1 MLSSVIQ
8 DKLKEFFPGFE
19 HQLISYIAQHA
30 TLKTVPAGQELMQP
44 GQYFRSVILVTSGK
58 VKVYRPDEEGNEYFM
73 YYLEPGSACALSMV
87 CAARSLVSEVAA
99 KTADDAELILI
110 PIELMDELVRH
121 YKSWYYFVLETYR
134 SRFEEMLQ
142 VIDSVA
148 FKAMD
153 ERLEF
158 YLKRQLKAHR
168 SYTLTITH
176 EQIAADLNTS
186 RVVVSRLL
194 KKMEQDRKLQLFR
207 NAIEMSRKFYQI

>member
-121 YKSWYYFVLETYR
+121 YKSWYY
-134 SRFEEMLQ
+134 
-142 VIDSVA
+142 
-148 FKAMD
+148 
-153 ERLEF
+153 
-158 YLKRQLKAHR
+158 
-168 SYTLTITH
+168 
-176 EQIAADLNTS
+176 
-186 RVVVSRLL
+186 
-194 KKMEQDRKLQLFR
+194 
-207 NAIEMSRKFYQI
+207 

>member
-19 HQLISYIAQHA
+19 HQLVNYIAQHA

-58 VKVYRPDEEGNEYFM
+58 VKVYRPDDDGNEYFM

-142 VIDSVA
+142 VIDSIA

-158 YLKRQLKAHR
+158 YLKRQLKAHQ